1 MRLTKYLHAAIT
13 FAVAVVLC
21 WSLVPPPWKA
31 KAAGIFQTYPII
43 GGAAYCASSVVVGPA
58 QGGPTGQGGGVAGA
72 GVTTGNVICGQTV
85 PAGPTGLAGTEVFP
99 VDLYTPGTA
108 QIAGGPATA
117 DLPITLLANAYGNI
131 TVLTTTGTTAS
142 VAASNT
148 TSHLVYAGAGTATWT
163 TFALP
168 PNPINNQSF
177 CLSDA
182 GSGVLTLSAV
192 TSGSNSIVGTTPTSI
207 PVATAVGTAGTV
219 TLSENCW
226 VFQLSN
232 TTWYRVL

>member
-1 MRLTKYLHAAIT
+1 MNVTKYLAAAA
-13 FAVAVVLC
+13 AVCV
-21 WSLVPPPWKA
+21 
-31 KAAGIFQTYPII
+31 AGGIAWGAGVFQTYPII
-43 GGAAYCASSVVVGPA
+43 GGAAYCNSSVVIGNA

-72 GVTTGNVICGQTV
+72 GVTTGTVICGSTT
-85 PAGPTGLAGTEVFP
+85 PAGPALLSGTEVFP

-117 DLPITLLANAYGNI
+117 LLPVMGAGAGNI

-142 VAASNT
+142 VAAANSTN
-148 TSHLVYAGAGTATWT
+148 HLVYAGAGTATWT

-168 PNPINNQSF
+168 ANPVNNQVF

-182 GSGVLTLSAV
+182 GTGILTISAV
-192 TSGSNSIVGTTPTSI
+192 TSGSNSIVGVTPTSL

-226 VFQLSN
+226 MFQLSN
-232 TTWYRVL
+232 TSWYRIL